1 MKSYLK
7 FLSRNALYTAIE
19 AVGLAV
25 SLAFVIIIGTSVYDQ
40 VRLGRKGAESRYQYL
55 VSDPGAP
62 GMEYRETEQLKAF
75 PEIKKLAAFVRTE
88 ISLNAGAEKRR
99 SVVLFADPELLE
111 MIPLNVR
118 DGSMDLFRQG
128 TGLVITHSAARK
140 YFPGINPVGEVV
152 TLGREGYELYG
163 EKGKDE
169 LPVVAVVDD
178 PTYSSLDDFEVLC
191 PFQANSMA
199 AKTIRESDMH
209 TGGMGYIVYVLAQVF
224 PGTDVEDLSRK
235 YGKINGF
242 GDGPMT
248 LTPLRSLYFSD
259 VRAEGLR
266 QGRRLYLQVL
276 LILGIL
282 LLLSSILNYVNLSSA
297 LSGNRA
303 KEMASRRLVGAG
315 SKDVFWKTILES
327 VLFTLVCYGL
337 AILIAVALVPGLN
350 SIRPTEMSVPFR
362 VSASPFFI
370 GLSIVLIV
378 LVGLAAGIFPA
389 LLSASYRPIDV
400 VSGQVRRRRKM
411 TFNKICIIVQAV
423 LAVVLVCVS
432 LTLEAQLRFL
442 EKMDLGT
449 DPASDLF
456 YFHPQQYS
464 SKDIRLLGDQLA
476 QAPGVLTICYADG
489 IPSHVRSLTMGKE
502 NRMLS
507 YISCDSLAFRL
518 LGFRVK
524 ETFEPLHS
532 GTFWIPESL
541 KEDMGITAENADIS
555 EVLPRRSMASSI
567 GGVIE
572 DSRRI
577 ADNGFDPI
585 ASLVSEY
592 TVFPPSVMITPN
604 DLSGILIRTTE
615 DHDAFRKMFVETA
628 TAVFR
633 DKSEEVIPYFENGD
647 YAQCGYLE
655 DIIAADYEDLRR
667 YVRVIEVFTLIA
679 LLLAMLGL
687 LAICTWYA
695 STNSKDIAIRKVFGG
710 TVKGESV
717 RTILRYMS
725 YVLLAVAIGIP
736 ISILLSGRLL
746 ERWPDRISG
755 YWWIF
760 VVSALFV
767 FIVSALAILWQT
779 IKAAKTNP
787 AAELKK
793 E

>member
-40 VRLGRKGAESRYQYL
+40 VRLGRRGSESRYQYL

-128 TGLVITHSAARK
+128 TGLVITQSAARK

-297 LSGNRA
+297 LSGNRPRNGV
-303 KEMASRRLVGAG
+303 E
-315 SKDVFWKTILES
+315 
-327 VLFTLVCYGL
+327 
-337 AILIAVALVPGLN
+337 
-350 SIRPTEMSVPFR
+350 
-362 VSASPFFI
+362 
-370 GLSIVLIV
+370 
-378 LVGLAAGIFPA
+378 
-389 LLSASYRPIDV
+389 
-400 VSGQVRRRRKM
+400 
-411 TFNKICIIVQAV
+411 
-423 LAVVLVCVS
+423 
-432 LTLEAQLRFL
+432 
-442 EKMDLGT
+442 
-449 DPASDLF
+449 
-456 YFHPQQYS
+456 
-464 SKDIRLLGDQLA
+464 
-476 QAPGVLTICYADG
+476 APGRG
-489 IPSHVRSLTMGKE
+489 
-502 NRMLS
+502 
-507 YISCDSLAFRL
+507 
-518 LGFRVK
+518 
-524 ETFEPLHS
+524 
-532 GTFWIPESL
+532 
-541 KEDMGITAENADIS
+541 
-555 EVLPRRSMASSI
+555 
-567 GGVIE
+567 
-572 DSRRI
+572 
-577 ADNGFDPI
+577 
-585 ASLVSEY
+585 
-592 TVFPPSVMITPN
+592 
-604 DLSGILIRTTE
+604 
-615 DHDAFRKMFVETA
+615 
-628 TAVFR
+628 
-633 DKSEEVIPYFENGD
+633 
-647 YAQCGYLE
+647 
-655 DIIAADYEDLRR
+655 
-667 YVRVIEVFTLIA
+667 
-679 LLLAMLGL
+679 
-687 LAICTWYA
+687 
-695 STNSKDIAIRKVFGG
+695 
-710 TVKGESV
+710 
-717 RTILRYMS
+717 
-725 YVLLAVAIGIP
+725 
-736 ISILLSGRLL
+736 
-746 ERWPDRISG
+746 
-755 YWWIF
+755 
-760 VVSALFV
+760 
-767 FIVSALAILWQT
+767 
-779 IKAAKTNP
+779 
-787 AAELKK
+787 
-793 E
+793 